1 MNVCNQYILS
11 INEIYTTVQQFGE
24 SVFFF
29 LQIFKNV
36 FVKNVFKINIL
47 CLSRMHLFGKNSNI
61 WNIITILNNSFLF
74 KYILKCN
81 LFLSCKAA
89 FSAFF

>member
-1 MNVCNQYILS
+1 MNVCNQYILL

-24 SVFFF
+24 SVFF

-47 CLSRMHLFGKNSNI
+47 CLSRMHLFGK
-61 WNIITILNNSFLF
+61 TVTFEILLQF
-74 KYILKCN
+74 
-81 LFLSCKAA
+81 
-89 FSAFF
+89 

>member
-24 SVFFF
+24 SVFF

-36 FVKNVFKINIL
+36 FVK
-47 CLSRMHLFGKNSNI
+47 
-61 WNIITILNNSFLF
+61 
-74 KYILKCN
+74 KC
-81 LFLSCKAA
+81 F
-89 FSAFF
+89 